1 MRNVIL
7 KNFNSH
13 DHWPWLW
20 PQRYWPW
27 PRRELTLGLGLGLEE
42 NWPLALAL
50 ASKTTGLGLEH
61 AVLEPIPAIWTRDHS
76 TCGLVVTWSCLPAR
90 HRCPP
95 TPWRKWTTV
104 QSVNS
109 YIGLLRLLVAYDADD
124 SALNITESGNG
135 VHVPI
140 HKYRTGSNK
149 PCNISSGGKVTCFQ
163 QFFCIL
169 RCIYSV

>member
-1 MRNVIL
+1 
-7 KNFNSH
+7 
-13 DHWPWLW
+13 
-20 PQRYWPW
+20 
-27 PRRELTLGLGLGLEE
+27 
-42 NWPLALAL
+42 
-50 ASKTTGLGLEH
+50 
-61 AVLEPIPAIWTRDHS
+61 
-76 TCGLVVTWSCLPAR
+76 
-90 HRCPP
+90 
-95 TPWRKWTTV
+95 V

-163 QFFCIL
+163 QFFL
-169 RCIYSV
+169 YSEMHLFCLSLLYVCHFVQFTI